1 MLICMKFCVIL
12 WVSEWRG
19 TAYEGKEDRKMSLT
33 RKFLS
38 AMGIESD
45 KIDEIVAAHRETVD
59 ALKEERDNYKAE
71 AEQLPAVKAELEDY
85 KAKVNK
91 NEEDAWET
99 KYNEMKAAK
108 EKTEKEFS
116 DFKADAQAKETKA
129 SKKSAYR
136 SLLRDVGITEK
147 RLDTVLKVTDFDGIE
162 LDENGTIKNA
172 DELKK
177 TAKTEWAEFIGTKSE
192 QGANTPNPPA
202 NNGGGDMTKEQI
214 MAVKDRNERQRLISE
229 NHSLFGY

>member
-1 MLICMKFCVIL
+1 
-12 WVSEWRG
+12 
-19 TAYEGKEDRKMSLT
+19 MSLT

-59 ALKEERDNYKAE
+59 ALKEERDGFKTD
-71 AEQLPAVKAELEDY
+71 AEQLKGVKAELEEY
-85 KAKVNK
+85 KAKVSK
-91 NEEDAWET
+91 YDEDAWES

-108 EKTEKEFS
+108 EKAEKEFS
-116 DFKADAQAKETKA
+116 DFKADAHAKELRA

-136 SLLRDVGITEK
+136 SLLKDVGVMEK
-147 RLDTVLKVTDFDGIE
+147 RLDAVMKVTDFDGIE
-162 LDENGTIKNA
+162 LDESGNIKNA

-177 TAKTEWAEFIGTKSE
+177 TAKSEWSEFIGTKSE
-192 QGANTPNPPA
+192 RGADPPHPPA
-202 NNGGGDMTKEQI
+202 NDGGSGMTKEQI

>member
-1 MLICMKFCVIL
+1 MAL
-12 WVSEWRG
+12 S
-19 TAYEGKEDRKMSLT
+19 
-33 RKFLS
+33 RKFLT
-38 AMGIESD
+38 AMGIDDD
-45 KIDEIVAAHRETVD
+45 KIDEIIHAHRETVD
-59 ALKEERDNYKAE
+59 ALKEERDQYKTE
-71 AEQLPAVKAELEDY
+71 AEQLPSVKAELEEY
-85 KAKVNK
+85 KAKVSK
-91 NEEDAWET
+91 NDEDAWES
-99 KYNEMKAAK
+99 KYNDMKAAK
-108 EKTEKEFS
+108 EKVEKDFN

-129 SKKSAYR
+129 NKKNAYR
-136 SLLRDVGITEK
+136 ALLKDVGITEK
-147 RLDTVLKVTDFDGIE
+147 RLDAVLKVTDFDSIE
-162 LDENGTIKNA
+162 LGEDGAIKNA